1 MKIDSSAKPAASPLA
16 RDVRAPAPEKTAPKG
31 DEVQLSAASAQLGIS
46 GASGASGDSAIFD
59 SARVSEI
66 KQAISEGRFNINA
79 GAIADRLIATAREL
93 VDAQRQA

>member
-1 MKIDSSAKPAASPLA
+1 MKIDSSAKPVASPPA
-16 RDVRAPAPEKTAPKG
+16 RDVRPPTTGKASPTQG
-31 DEVQLSAASAQLGIS
+31 DEVQLSAASAQLGT
-46 GASGASGDSAIFD
+46 SGDTAVFD

-93 VDAQRQA
+93 VDAQRQG

>member
-1 MKIDSSAKPAASPLA
+1 MKIDSSAKPAGATFTQETKGPAAEKPAAAASD
-16 RDVRAPAPEKTAPKG
+16 DVRLSSLSA
-31 DEVQLSAASAQLGIS
+31 QLSA
-46 GASGASGDSAIFD
+46 SGDEPVFD
-59 SARVSEI
+59 SARGSEI